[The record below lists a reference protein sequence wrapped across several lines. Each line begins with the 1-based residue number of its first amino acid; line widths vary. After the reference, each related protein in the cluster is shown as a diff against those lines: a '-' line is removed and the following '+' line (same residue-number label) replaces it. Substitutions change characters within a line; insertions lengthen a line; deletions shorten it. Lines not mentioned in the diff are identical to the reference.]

1 MKIEEL
7 KDDLS
12 ELEIEVK
19 NNVYKGYFTN
29 GRIKENVEGWY
40 AYDIRHGDSGDF
52 CTLEP
57 HVLVNHTGTFLCA
70 SPIDMD
76 KGYVEIMDWNFLS

>member
-19 NNVYKGYFTN
+19 DNVYKGYFTN
-29 GRIKENVEGWY
+29 GRIKE
-40 AYDIRHGDSGDF
+40 
-52 CTLEP
+52 
-57 HVLVNHTGTFLCA
+57 
-70 SPIDMD
+70 IDAR
-76 KGYVEIMDWNFLS
+76 